1 MRAEQY
7 LAPETLA
14 QLAPFEL
21 RAKMVV
27 EGAMNGM
34 HSSPRQ
40 GAAVE
45 FASHRQYTPGDGI
58 RHLDWRVF
66 ARTDKLYVKEY
77 RQETNL
83 DIVVLVDGSGSM
95 RFGTVGAKAG
105 WGGTRAQ
112 DGASRWT
119 KYDHATAV
127 AAAVSFLALA
137 QRDRVGV
144 AVFSDGLHGGVRK
157 SGAPD
162 QWRAIVRCLASE
174 PVEGA
179 VQWTKVA
186 DQTIAQNHGHALY
199 IIVSDFLS
207 PPAEIRAG
215 LARLAHRGNDAILL
229 CTLDRSE
236 LEFSMD
242 EQAPFE
248 GLEGESSIDV
258 DTRVA
263 RAAYLAALQAH
274 LDEVRRVARDFGF
287 DMAVF
292 DTHESV
298 GPVLSATLARREA
311 FSRRRSV
318 R

>member
-1 MRAEQY
+1 
-7 LAPETLA
+7 
-14 QLAPFEL
+14 
-21 RAKMVV
+21 
-27 EGAMNGM
+27 
-34 HSSPRQ
+34 
-40 GAAVE
+40 
-45 FASHRQYTPGDGI
+45 
-58 RHLDWRVF
+58 
-66 ARTDKLYVKEY
+66 
-77 RQETNL
+77 
-83 DIVVLVDGSGSM
+83 
-95 RFGTVGAKAG
+95 
-105 WGGTRAQ
+105 
-112 DGASRWT
+112 
-119 KYDHATAV
+119 
-127 AAAVSFLALA
+127 
-137 QRDRVGV
+137 
-144 AVFSDGLHGGVRK
+144 
-157 SGAPD
+157 
-162 QWRAIVRCLASE
+162 
-174 PVEGA
+174 

-186 DQTIAQNHGHALY
+186 DQTLAQNHGHALY
-199 IIVSDFLS
+199 IIISDFLS
-207 PPAEIRAG
+207 PAAEIRAG

>member
-45 FASHRQYTPGDGI
+45 FAAHRQYTPGDGI

-95 RFGTVGAKAG
+95 SFGTLTAKAG

-112 DGASRWT
+112 QGLDRWT

-127 AAAVSFLALA
+127 AAAVSFLALS

-157 SGAPD
+157 SGSPD
-162 QWRAIVRCLASE
+162 QWRAIVRCLSAE
-174 PVEGA
+174 PVQGA

-186 DQTIAQNHGHALY
+186 DQALAQNHGHALY
-199 IIVSDFLS
+199 VIVSDFLS
-207 PPAEIRAG
+207 PPMEIRAG

-229 CTLDRSE
+229 CTLDHAE
-236 LEFSMD
+236 LEFTID

-248 GLEGESSIDV
+248 GLEGERAIEV
-258 DTRVA
+258 DTRAA
-263 RAAYLAALQAH
+263 RAAYLDALRDH
-274 LDEVRRVARDFGF
+274 LGQVRTIARDFGF
-287 DMAVF
+287 DLATF

-298 GPVLSATLARREA
+298 GPALAAALARRESFA
-311 FSRRRSV
+311 RRRTV